1 MCTACAKPLNYVKP
15 AAPSS
20 VGETRK
26 KAIWEV
32 GATALVGTGRGDG
45 DNGVSALGDLIIVIA
60 TIGVVGLAFYGLCHL
75 GIFCLV
81 RRMEDRPAPDIRSLF
96 GEEAA
101 RHDRL
106 LVYFFGERCRA
117 CENVTPVVDQLAK
130 RHRNVV
136 KVDAG
141 IRPEIAHEFAILG
154 TPTLVLVD
162 QDRIA
167 KVLVGSPSPKR
178 IRALLE
184 PAMGADPVNRD
195 RQSAAA
201 RTQAHH
207 SSDC

>member
-1 MCTACAKPLNYVKP
+1 M
-15 AAPSS
+15 
-20 VGETRK
+20 
-26 KAIWEV
+26 
-32 GATALVGTGRGDG
+32 
-45 DNGVSALGDLIIVIA
+45 SALGDLIVVIA

-96 GEEAA
+96 GDETA

-106 LVYFFGERCRA
+106 LVYFFSERCRA
-117 CENVTPVVDQLAK
+117 CESVTPVVDQLAT

-141 IRPEIAHEFAILG
+141 SRPEIAHEFAILG

-167 KVLVGSPSPKR
+167 KVLVGAPSPKR
-178 IRALLE
+178 IRALIE
-184 PAMGADPVNRD
+184 PAVGGDSVSRG

-201 RTQAHH
+201 HSQARH